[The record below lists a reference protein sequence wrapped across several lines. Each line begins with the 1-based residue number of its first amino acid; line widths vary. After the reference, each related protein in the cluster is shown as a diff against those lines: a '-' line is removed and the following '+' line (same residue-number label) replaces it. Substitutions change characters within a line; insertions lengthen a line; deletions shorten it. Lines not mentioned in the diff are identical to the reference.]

1 MNIYEKKNS
10 ILGMEFD
17 RYIRLHPEFAD
28 RIPDDSHI
36 ILLLEG
42 DEEFNKW
49 SIQIGKRQ
57 AEEGQSVVY
66 VRIKK
71 LGPVHSRIKELEI
84 GAA

>member
-1 MNIYEKKNS
+1 MNIFEKRNS

-17 RYIRLHPEFAD
+17 RYIRLHPEFAE
-28 RIPDDSHI
+28 RIPDNAHI

-49 SIQIGKRQ
+49 SIHIGKRQ
-57 AEEGQSVVY
+57 TEEDQPIVY
-66 VRIKK
+66 VTIKK

-84 GAA
+84 GIG